1 MTLNVKD
8 LLPNLSQELEK
19 QGRKPIES
27 EAKAE
32 VVYFSEGYDV
42 SKLSVS
48 EELSDLSSALKI
60 ANANEYRP
68 SDAVPIVEN
77 GYEVSTL
84 SIKDELPDLND
95 VKANPNKYADKKPEK
110 VVVDENALLQSISN
124 VTFKPFYNDVEK
136 ELNQFEN
143 FEIINTE
150 KDEYNFE
157 EAKTQNHTKQDRVN
171 DDAEKLL
178 KLIETQQAQRALKKQ
193 ALEEAQDFK
202 KELMKASKK
211 KEEIKETPQVIFEYE
226 GKKYILLKTISC
238 NDEAECNLA
247 QSNEGY
253 SVFGYINGVRKEL
266 KHYDSLST
274 TNMQIR
280 TNEKDADGNTQYLVK
295 IGTNKF
301 LIKLTQNKMEFVM
314 DLC

>member
-1 MTLNVKD
+1 
-8 LLPNLSQELEK
+8 
-19 QGRKPIES
+19 
-27 EAKAE
+27 
-32 VVYFSEGYDV
+32 
-42 SKLSVS
+42 
-48 EELSDLSSALKI
+48 
-60 ANANEYRP
+60 
-68 SDAVPIVEN
+68 
-77 GYEVSTL
+77 
-84 SIKDELPDLND
+84 
-95 VKANPNKYADKKPEK
+95 
-110 VVVDENALLQSISN
+110 
-124 VTFKPFYNDVEK
+124 
-136 ELNQFEN
+136 
-143 FEIINTE
+143 
-150 KDEYNFE
+150 
-157 EAKTQNHTKQDRVN
+157 
-171 DDAEKLL
+171 
-178 KLIETQQAQRALKKQ
+178 
-193 ALEEAQDFK
+193 
-202 KELMKASKK
+202 MKASKK